1 MSQTRAGTGV
11 KLARSLADL
20 YDPERGGTAVAVDGF
35 VPPEELDHWLQFGA
49 LGQTSNQTLFLKKVE
64 AGLLDEDIRALHR
77 QGRSPLEIYNEL
89 YNREALASARQ
100 IEQWVD
106 PSRRLNFSRETDA
119 TRAADGNAIAAE
131 AVDLQQLSPLI
142 MVKLANVG
150 ASPEAIRAMLRQA
163 VIWGFEAGRL
173 VNPNITLVFGAG
185 HYLNTVAGFIEG
197 LEAVSARGADL
208 SGLLSVNSLFLSRTD
223 TVVDGLIRERMAAA
237 PAGERELLALL
248 LGKTAVA
255 HAKKVYQMFRAIF
268 LGEEFADPYGLYP
281 AEWQATLADLRQR
294 YARLQA
300 VHPELRPQR
309 VLMASSGNK
318 QPGVYS
324 ELLYV
329 LPLLGEQVGNTL
341 PPATLKALEA
351 RLSSTGIPCRDT
363 ILEPLPWMPQTA
375 ETISAWEEAV
385 MWGNAPEA
393 KTPDEILHLVHKHVL
408 EPAGTNLE
416 AVCDGLRDKGAQAF
430 AEDQRRAYEV
440 FEAKVKE
447 LAGG

>member
-1 MSQTRAGTGV
+1 MSEPKTAM
-11 KLARSLADL
+11 KLARSLRDL
-20 YDPERGGTAVAVDGF
+20 YDPERGGTAIAVDGF
-35 VPPEELDHWLQFGA
+35 VPSEELDHWLQFGA
-49 LGQTSNQTLFLKKVE
+49 VGQTSNQTLFLKKVD
-64 AGLLDEDIRALHR
+64 AGLLDTDILVLHR
-77 QGRSPLEIYNEL
+77 QGKSSLEIYNEL

-106 PSRRLNFSRETDA
+106 PAWRLNFSRETDA
-119 TRAADGNAIAAE
+119 TRAADGEAIAAE
-131 AVDLQQLSPLI
+131 AVDIQQLSPLI

-163 VIWGFEAGRL
+163 VMQGLAAGRL

-197 LEAVSARGADL
+197 LEAVSAQGADL
-208 SGLLSVNSLFLSRTD
+208 SGLLSVNSLFLSRID
-223 TVVDGLIRERMAAA
+223 TMVDGLIRKRMAAA
-237 PAGERELLALL
+237 PAGEQELLALL

-268 LGEEFADPYGLYP
+268 LGEEFADPYGLYAP
-281 AEWQATLADLRQR
+281 EWGATLIDLRDR
-294 YARLQA
+294 YARLRA
-300 VHPELRPQR
+300 AHPALRPQR

-318 QPGVYS
+318 QVGVYS

-351 RLSSTGIPCRDT
+351 RLLSTGIPCRDT
-363 ILEPLPWMPQTA
+363 ILDPLPWMPQNS
-375 ETISAWEEAV
+375 ETIAAWEEAV
-385 MWGNAPEA
+385 MWGHAPQT
-393 KTPDEILHLVHKHVL
+393 KTADEILSLVHKHVL

-416 AVCDGLRDKGAQAF
+416 AVCDDLRDKGAQSF
-430 AEDQRRAYEV
+430 AEDQMRAYEV